1 MQRLLHEQQQQ
12 QQQQQQ
18 EQQQLHSAA
27 VLQQLTSHLQMLMAH
42 AKKRQQQQQEQ
53 KQLMELLN
61 MHITQQRAHSEQR
74 VAQAVVDAL
83 GLTPA
88 RPLTAA
94 AAEGTQ
100 GAGTSSS
107 SSSSSSQG
115 ARRRTTRSSSSS
127 VGEQAGVP
135 AEQLAAALGRAARNV
150 ALRGKAAPLPH
161 QAAAFA
167 SAVTAAA
174 QMAPRDMLGLLLQRP
189 ALLWGQDSSAAAAA
203 AAETAAGPV
212 EMLQHLRSQLPGLS
226 LPLLLQRTPALLAA
240 PQAHVDSV
248 LTLLLHRL
256 ALSRDQAAAV
266 LEKHPRLLIAGA
278 GPASLNLGFLVGLGL
293 RQPELQQMLLKS
305 ADWLTWPLQELTT
318 QWQFV
323 STVAKASL
331 PDVVLLP
338 ELLSLPI
345 RSRLGPRI
353 LYARKRQ
360 VRLLLPSHE
369 AMLPKL
375 PPQQWLQHKLVPLE
389 LWLTASEQRMCAAV
403 GLSLEDFTRFKAA
416 WARVDAFSRPPAGAA
431 PGSTP

>member
-12 QQQQQQ
+12 QQQ
-18 EQQQLHSAA
+18 EQQQVHSAA

-61 MHITQQRAHSEQR
+61 MHITQQRAH
-74 VAQAVVDAL
+74 
-83 GLTPA
+83 T
-88 RPLTAA
+88 A

-100 GAGTSSS
+100 GAGTSSSSS

-293 RQPELQQMLLKS
+293 RQPELQHMLLKS